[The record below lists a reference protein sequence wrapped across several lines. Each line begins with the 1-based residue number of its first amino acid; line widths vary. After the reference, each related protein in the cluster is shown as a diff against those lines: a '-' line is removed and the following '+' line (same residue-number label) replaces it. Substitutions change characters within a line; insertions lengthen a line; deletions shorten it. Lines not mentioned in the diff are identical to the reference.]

1 MSATT
6 LPSFPPNVFFMTE
19 STYTLDRDAHQELNE
34 LLEDTVAYFCNEH
47 MISGELA
54 WVVTQCFATAK
65 VEQFK
70 GNVK

>member
-1 MSATT
+1 
-6 LPSFPPNVFFMTE
+6 MTQQ
-19 STYTLDRDAHQELNE
+19 SYGMDRVCHDELVS
-34 LLEDTVAYFCNEH
+34 LIEDSVSYFCEEN

-54 WVVTQCFATAK
+54 WLVTQCFATTK

>member
-1 MSATT
+1 
-6 LPSFPPNVFFMTE
+6 MTE
-19 STYTLDRDAHQELNE
+19 ATYSLDREAHQELQE
-34 LLEDTVAYFCNEH
+34 LLEDSIQYFCNEH

-54 WVVTQCFATAK
+54 WLVTQCYATAK